1 MIALAV
7 PIGLALGLA
16 LGTVG
21 GGGAVLALPV
31 LVYVLGQ
38 GVHAATTASLLV
50 VAGAALAGAIGHA
63 RGGRVCWRIAGA
75 FAGAAIPGSL
85 LGTAANAAV
94 PATALLGGFAVLM
107 LVVAVLTRRRA
118 LQAPGAEDAGCP
130 IARLAPILVAGLATG
145 FLTGLLGVGGGFLV
159 VPILALVL
167 RAPLRRAIATSLA
180 IVSAVSLL
188 GLVEHVALGSDVEWA
203 VALPFA
209 AAAIVGALVGS
220 GLGAR
225 LPQRTLATGFAVLL
239 GGVAVYLLVAV
250 VGFGGPP
257 HG

>member
-38 GVHAATTASLLV
+38 SVHAATTASLLV

-63 RGGRVCWRIAGA
+63 RGGRMCWRIAGA

-94 PATALLGGFAVLM
+94 PATGLLAGFAVLM
-107 LVVAVLTRRRA
+107 LVVAWVTRRRA
-118 LQAPGAEDAGCP
+118 AQATGAEDAGCP
-130 IARLAPILVAGLATG
+130 LVRLVPIVGAGLVTG

-167 RAPLRRAIATSLA
+167 HAPLRRAIATSLA

-188 GLVEHVALGSDVEWA
+188 GLVEHVALGSELDWA

-209 AAAIVGALVGS
+209 AAAVGGALAGS
-220 GLGAR
+220 GLAAR
-225 LPQRTLATGFAVLL
+225 LPQRTLATGFAVVL
-239 GGVAVYLLVAV
+239 GSVAIYLLVAV
-250 VGFGGPP
+250 AAFGGPP